1 MSFDFSKIQL
11 FNEYTLPA
19 DCGDMQIKEYFL
31 CGKKSAETNEDGIF
45 LSKNFAAIV
54 DGATA
59 KSKFTLNGKSTGR
72 LAMELVIKAISK
84 LPEGICMSDAIA
96 NISAAI
102 YSFYKENNLLADLK
116 NKPNLRFTAS
126 AVIYSRA
133 LNEIWQIGDCRFLV
147 GSTYSTNEK
156 GIDEIMAKARAA
168 FNETALINGEITLES
183 LKDHDPGRDFI
194 MPFLTRQAL
203 LQNCPYEN
211 QFSFAVFDGFTI
223 DPKKVIVFPV
233 GKAKEFVL
241 SSDGYPQTFN
251 TLEKSEQ
258 YLHAI
263 MQKDPNCIREYNCTK
278 GLKKGNRSFDDRAY
292 LKIILP

>member
-1 MSFDFSKIQL
+1 MDYAFSDIL
-11 FNEYTLPA
+11 TLNEYTLPA

-59 KSKFTLNGKSTGR
+59 KSKFTLNGKSTGK

-84 LPEGICMSDAIA
+84 LPEDICMSDAIA

-156 GIDEIMAKARAA
+156 EIDE
-168 FNETALINGEITLES
+168 
-183 LKDHDPGRDFI
+183 
-194 MPFLTRQAL
+194 TRI
-203 LQNCPYEN
+203 
-211 QFSFAVFDGFTI
+211 AVI
-223 DPKKVIVFPV
+223 
-233 GKAKEFVL
+233 
-241 SSDGYPQTFN
+241 
-251 TLEKSEQ
+251 
-258 YLHAI
+258 
-263 MQKDPNCIREYNCTK
+263 
-278 GLKKGNRSFDDRAY
+278 
-292 LKIILP
+292 

>member
-1 MSFDFSKIQL
+1 MDYAFSDIL
-11 FNEYTLPA
+11 TLNEYTLPA

-59 KSKFTLNGKSTGR
+59 KSKFTLNGKSTGK

-84 LPEGICMSDAIA
+84 LPEDICMSDAIA

-156 GIDEIMAKARAA
+156 EIDEIMAKARAA
-168 FNETALINGEITLES
+168 FNETAIINGEITLES

-203 LQNCPYEN
+203 LQNCSYEN

-263 MQKDPNCIREYNCTK
+263 MQKDPNCIREYKCTK

>member
-1 MSFDFSKIQL
+1 
-11 FNEYTLPA
+11 
-19 DCGDMQIKEYFL
+19 
-31 CGKKSAETNEDGIF
+31 
-45 LSKNFAAIV
+45 
-54 DGATA
+54 
-59 KSKFTLNGKSTGR
+59 
-72 LAMELVIKAISK
+72 MELVIKAISK

-156 GIDEIMAKARAA
+156 EIDEIMAKARAA
-168 FNETALINGEITLES
+168 FNETAIINGEITLES

-203 LQNCPYEN
+203 LQNCPYKN

-233 GKAKEFVL
+233 GKAKEFIL

-263 MQKDPNCIREYNCTK
+263 MQKDPNCIREYKCTK

>member
-1 MSFDFSKIQL
+1 
-11 FNEYTLPA
+11 
-19 DCGDMQIKEYFL
+19 
-31 CGKKSAETNEDGIF
+31 
-45 LSKNFAAIV
+45 
-54 DGATA
+54 
-59 KSKFTLNGKSTGR
+59 
-72 LAMELVIKAISK
+72 MELVIKAISK

-102 YSFYKENNLLADLK
+102 YNFYKENNLLAELK

-126 AVIYSRA
+126 AVIYSKS

-156 GIDEIMAKARAA
+156 EIDEIMAKARAA
-168 FNETALINGEITLES
+168 FNETAIINGEITLES

-263 MQKDPNCIREYNCTK
+263 MQKDPNCIREYKCTK

>member
-1 MSFDFSKIQL
+1 MSFDFSKIQSL
-11 FNEYTLPA
+11 NECTLPA

-31 CGKKSAETNEDGIF
+31 CSKKSPAKNEDGIF

-84 LPEGICMSDAIA
+84 LPAGISMPEAITK
-96 NISAAI
+96 ISALI
-102 YSFYKENNLLADLK
+102 YDFYEENNLLSELK
-116 NKPNLRFTAS
+116 SKPNLRFTAS
-126 AVIYSRA
+126 AVIYSRSR
-133 LNEIWQIGDCRFLV
+133 NEIWQIGDCRFLV

-156 GIDEIMAKARAA
+156 EIDEIMAKARAA
-168 FNETALINGEITLES
+168 FNETAIINGEITLES

-203 LQNCPYEN
+203 LQNCPYKN

-223 DPKKVIVFPV
+223 DPKKVIVVPV
-233 GKAKEFVL
+233 PEF
-241 SSDGYPQTFN
+241 SSY
-251 TLEKSEQ
+251 
-258 YLHAI
+258 
-263 MQKDPNCIREYNCTK
+263 
-278 GLKKGNRSFDDRAY
+278 
-292 LKIILP
+292 

>member
-1 MSFDFSKIQL
+1 
-11 FNEYTLPA
+11 
-19 DCGDMQIKEYFL
+19 
-31 CGKKSAETNEDGIF
+31 
-45 LSKNFAAIV
+45 
-54 DGATA
+54 
-59 KSKFTLNGKSTGR
+59 
-72 LAMELVIKAISK
+72 MELVIKAISK
-84 LPEGICMSDAIA
+84 LPEDICMSDAIA

-168 FNETALINGEITLES
+168 FNETAIINGEITLES

-203 LQNCPYEN
+203 LQNCPYKN

-263 MQKDPNCIREYNCTK
+263 MQKDPNCIREYKCTK

>member
-1 MSFDFSKIQL
+1 MDYAFSDIL
-11 FNEYTLPA
+11 TLNEYTLPA

-59 KSKFTLNGKSTGR
+59 KSQFSLNGKSTGR

-102 YSFYKENNLLADLK
+102 YNFYKENNLLAELK

-126 AVIYSRA
+126 AVIYSKS

-156 GIDEIMAKARAA
+156 EIDEIMAKARAA
-168 FNETALINGEITLES
+168 FNETAIINGEITLES

-203 LQNCPYEN
+203 LQNCPYKN

-263 MQKDPNCIREYNCTK
+263 MQKDPNCIREYKCTK

>member
-1 MSFDFSKIQL
+1 MDYAFSDIL
-11 FNEYTLPA
+11 TLNEYTLPA

-59 KSKFTLNGKSTGR
+59 KSKFTLNGKSTGK

-84 LPEGICMSDAIA
+84 LPEDICMSDAIA

-203 LQNCPYEN
+203 LQNCPYKN

-263 MQKDPNCIREYNCTK
+263 MQKDPNCIREYKCTK

>member
-1 MSFDFSKIQL
+1 MSFDFSKIQSL
-11 FNEYTLPA
+11 NEYTLPA

-59 KSKFTLNGKSTGR
+59 KSKFTLNGKSTGKP
-72 LAMELVIKAISK
+72 AMELVLNAISK
-84 LPEGICMSDAIA
+84 LPEDICMSDAIA

-116 NKPNLRFTAS
+116 IKPNLRFTAS

-168 FNETALINGEITLES
+168 FNETAIINGEITLES

-203 LQNCPYEN
+203 LQNCPYKN

-223 DPKKVIVFPV
+223 DPTKVIVFPV

-263 MQKDPNCIREYNCTK
+263 MQKDPNCIREYKCTK

>member
-1 MSFDFSKIQL
+1 MDYAFSDIL
-11 FNEYTLPA
+11 TLNEYTLPA

-59 KSKFTLNGKSTGR
+59 KSKFTLNGKSTGK

-156 GIDEIMAKARAA
+156 EIDEIMAKARAA
-168 FNETALINGEITLES
+168 FNETAIINGEITLES

-203 LQNCPYEN
+203 LQNCPYKN

-263 MQKDPNCIREYNCTK
+263 MQKDPNCIREYKCTK

>member
-1 MSFDFSKIQL
+1 MDYAFSDIL
-11 FNEYTLPA
+11 TLNEYTLPA

-59 KSKFTLNGKSTGR
+59 KSQFSLNGKSTGR

-102 YSFYKENNLLADLK
+102 YNFYKENNLLAELK

-126 AVIYSRA
+126 AVIYSRS

-156 GIDEIMAKARAA
+156 EIDEIMAKARAA
-168 FNETALINGEITLES
+168 FNETAIINGEITLES

-263 MQKDPNCIREYNCTK
+263 MQKDPNCIREYKCTK